1 MTSRPPESNAPAPGS
16 PAPGSHAPGS
26 PVPLAQ
32 VLRSDEVESLH
43 AGWLVLVD
51 ADGQILAQFG
61 DDAPIYTRSSLK
73 PLQALPLIATGG
85 ADRWGLT
92 PEELAVT
99 AASHAG
105 SRMHRETVMSLL
117 SKAGLSADQL
127 ECGTHMPYDEEAA
140 RDLLC
145 RGEAPTLLHCNCSG
159 KHAGMLALA
168 RHMGW
173 PTEGYHRLEHP
184 VQQAVREAVL
194 AVTGVSPDALSH
206 GIDGC
211 GLPVWRMPIS
221 ALARAFARL
230 GRPETL
236 PAPWQEP
243 ARRIVEAMA
252 AHPERVS
259 GPGRFDTELM
269 RLTGGRLV
277 GKGGG
282 EAVHA
287 GIVRD
292 RGWGWALKV
301 ADGNR
306 RATPPALLA
315 LLDRLGGLTAED
327 RESLSRWMRPELSNN
342 RQETVGAIVPAPSL
356 TLS

>member
-1 MTSRPPESNAPAPGS
+1 
-16 PAPGSHAPGS
+16 
-26 PVPLAQ
+26 VPLAH
-32 VLRSDEVESLH
+32 VLRSGAVESTH
-43 AGWLVLVD
+43 AGWLVVVD
-51 ADGQILAQFG
+51 ADGRVIAQVG

-73 PLQALPLIATGG
+73 PLQALPLIASGG
-85 ADRWGLT
+85 ADRWGLGM
-92 PEELAVT
+92 EELAVT

-105 SRMHRETVMSLL
+105 SRMHRETVSSLL
-117 SKAGLSADQL
+117 AKAGLSPSQL
-127 ECGTHMPYDEEAA
+127 ECGTHMPYDEQAA
-140 RDLLC
+140 RELLC
-145 RGEAPTLLHCNCSG
+145 SGEAPTLLHCNCSG

-173 PTEGYHRLEHP
+173 PTEGYHRLAHP

-194 AVTGVSPDALSH
+194 EVTGVSSGILSH

-211 GLPVWRMPIS
+211 GLPVWRMPLS
-221 ALARAFARL
+221 ALARGFARL

-236 PAPWQEP
+236 PSRWREP

-252 AHPERVS
+252 RHPERVS
-259 GPGRFDTELM
+259 GAGRFDTELM
-269 RLTGGRLV
+269 RLTEGRLI

-287 GIVRD
+287 GIVRE

-306 RATPPALLA
+306 RVTPPVILA
-315 LLDRLGGLTAED
+315 LLEELGALGAED
-327 RESLSRWMRPELSNN
+327 REALAGWQRPELKNN
-342 RQETVGAIVPAPSL
+342 RQEIVGTIVPAL
-356 TLS
+356 DF